1 MPTLELIAQIEW
13 LRGLVKEM
21 GTLLDEHILMID
33 KGIFLTR
40 VDKLYGLDIEIMSRV
55 RKIMEGK

>member
-1 MPTLELIAQIEW
+1 MPTLELIAQNEW
-13 LRGLVKEM
+13 LRGLVREM

-40 VDKLYGLDIEIMSRV
+40 VDKIYELDVEIMSRA
-55 RKIMEGK
+55 RKIMGGK